1 MKRLFVFTF
10 FLLLSVPLTMIYSQS
25 PVLMNEIFSRG
36 ADADPDWIELY
47 NSSDAE
53 INISS
58 YRIYDSGAKGGT
70 KDKKR
75 FPSGAVIP
83 AKGFYVIV
91 TDGSEASDFGLSN
104 NGEGVWLED
113 GSGAIIDSLSF
124 PPLAAS
130 ETFARIPD
138 GSPNWKKVTDY
149 TKGTTNGWG
158 SISVVMNE
166 IFSRGTAADPDWI
179 ELYNISSND
188 VDLSGYKI
196 YDSGAQGGTKDKKG
210 FPSGAVI
217 PAKGFYVIVTDGSEP
232 NDFGLSNNG
241 EEVWFEDGTGAVIDN
256 VIFPALESGKTYAR
270 IPDGSTT
277 WRVVTDYTKGKSNIV
292 KSPIVMNEIY
302 SRGTATE
309 PDWIELYNDSN
320 SQIDLS
326 GFKIYD
332 SGANGGTKDKKG
344 FPSGAYIPVKGF
356 YVILTDGSE
365 ASDFGLSN
373 SGEEVWLEDGTG
385 AVIDNVIFPAL
396 VLGETYARIPDGSSA
411 WKIVT
416 DYTKGSS
423 NGTGTSVGRF
433 NELITDY
440 RLGQNYPNPFNPT
453 TVISYQLAAGSHVE
467 LKIYDM
473 LGSEISTLVDEFKPT
488 GNYTL
493 EFNSQTRGLSSGIYF
508 YTLKA
513 GDYTHTKKMLLLK

>member
-1 MKRLFVFTF
+1 
-10 FLLLSVPLTMIYSQS
+10 
-25 PVLMNEIFSRG
+25 
-36 ADADPDWIELY
+36 
-47 NSSDAE
+47 
-53 INISS
+53 
-58 YRIYDSGAKGGT
+58 
-70 KDKKR
+70 
-75 FPSGAVIP
+75 
-83 AKGFYVIV
+83 
-91 TDGSEASDFGLSN
+91 
-104 NGEGVWLED
+104 
-113 GSGAIIDSLSF
+113 
-124 PPLAAS
+124 
-130 ETFARIPD
+130 
-138 GSPNWKKVTDY
+138 
-149 TKGTTNGWG
+149 
-158 SISVVMNE
+158 
-166 IFSRGTAADPDWI
+166 
-179 ELYNISSND
+179 

-344 FPSGAYIPVKGF
+344 FPSGASILAKGF
-356 YVILTDGSE
+356 YVIVTDGSE

-433 NELITDY
+433 KELITDY

-493 EFNSQTRGLSSGIYF
+493 EFDSQTRGLSSGIYF